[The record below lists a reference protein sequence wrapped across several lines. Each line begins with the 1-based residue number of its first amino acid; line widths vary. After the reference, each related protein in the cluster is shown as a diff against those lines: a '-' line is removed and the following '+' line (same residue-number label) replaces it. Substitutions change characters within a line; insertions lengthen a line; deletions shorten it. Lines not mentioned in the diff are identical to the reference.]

1 MIAIRTDAN
10 KEIAMGHVMRC
21 LAIAKQLRAMG
32 EKVIFFTSG
41 DYASDFIRK
50 NEFECCVLQYKYNNK
65 EAELSEFIS
74 ILKRKNIECILI
86 DSYEITEMYMESLKK
101 EFILAYI
108 DDLNMFKYP
117 ADLIINYTY
126 NTEMSLYSKWK
137 YDSKTRF
144 LLGSKYVP
152 LRPEFANVTIGCQQ
166 RARNI
171 FITTGGADEH
181 NMLLEIIHRLLNPY
195 WSQFNKIIIAG
206 KFYEHL
212 IDLKNIESQEN
223 SVKIYHDISDIAEIM
238 KQCDIA
244 ISAGG
249 TTIAELCACGIPT
262 IGFAVAENQT
272 YGLEAY
278 AKDGIVRYAGDV
290 RNGKNK
296 VIDNIELYLRDFA
309 SDKKTRER
317 QGKLAHNIIDGNGA
331 MRIAQEIMSIYF
343 N

>member
-1 MIAIRTDAN
+1 
-10 KEIAMGHVMRC
+10 
-21 LAIAKQLRAMG
+21 
-32 EKVIFFTSG
+32 
-41 DYASDFIRK
+41 
-50 NEFECCVLQYKYNNK
+50 
-65 EAELSEFIS
+65 
-74 ILKRKNIECILI
+74 
-86 DSYEITEMYMESLKK
+86 
-101 EFILAYI
+101 
-108 DDLNMFKYP
+108 
-117 ADLIINYTY
+117 
-126 NTEMSLYSKWK
+126 
-137 YDSKTRF
+137 
-144 LLGSKYVP
+144 
-152 LRPEFANVTIGCQQ
+152 
-166 RARNI
+166 
-171 FITTGGADEH
+171 
-181 NMLLEIIHRLLNPY
+181 MLLEIVYRLLNPY

-331 MRIAQEIMSIYF
+331 MRIAQEIMSIYS